1 MSEEMNSAP
10 AADALNVG
18 SNQVESSV
26 QEGVTTE
33 QAAATHAE
41 AKAEA
46 KRIRELKLKVHGQEI
61 TEELPFEIEEDPEV
75 VEYLTKQLQLSK
87 AAQRAMQEKSTFE
100 KQVGQFFQDMK
111 SNTKAKLI
119 ELGIDPKE
127 FAAQVIEEEIKKAQ
141 MSPEQLKQMEL
152 EQELNRLRE
161 EAKAK
166 EEEFNQRELE
176 RVRAIEFEKIDT
188 QMTQALDKSD
198 LPRKP
203 YVVRKMA
210 EYMLIGA
217 NNGIDLTPE
226 DVLPLVRQ
234 DLLGDLQEVL
244 GSLPEDKA
252 EEFIGKE
259 VLNRFRKKNL
269 AKAKQPTTPASVKSG
284 IKDVGGNSKSG
295 SEKSGDKVDYRKFF
309 GF

>member
-1 MSEEMNSAP
+1 MSEEMNSTP
-10 AADALNVG
+10 AADASLNVG
-18 SNQVESSV
+18 MSQESAPI
-26 QEGVTTE
+26 QEGVTPAQPE
-33 QAAATHAE
+33 AQ

-46 KRIRELKLKVHGQEI
+46 KRIRELKLKVHGQEF

-111 SNTKAKLI
+111 SNTKAKLL

-127 FAAQVIEEEIKKAQ
+127 FAASVIEEEIKKAQ

-152 EQELNRLRE
+152 EQELNRLKE
-161 EAKAK
+161 EAKSR
-166 EEEFNQRELE
+166 EEQFNQRELE
-176 RVRAIEFEKIDT
+176 RVRAIEFEKIDA

-226 DVLPLVRQ
+226 DVLPLVREE
-234 DLLGDLQEVL
+234 LLGDLQEVIN
-244 GSLPEDKA
+244 SLPEDRA

-284 IKDVGGNSKSG
+284 IKDVGGNAKP
-295 SEKSGDKVDYRKFF
+295 SEKGGEKVDYRKFF

>member
-10 AADALNVG
+10 AADASLNVG
-18 SNQVESSV
+18 SQVDASA
-26 QEGVTTE
+26 QEGVTPE
-33 QAAATHAE
+33 QAAVTHAE

-152 EQELNRLRE
+152 EQELNKLRE

-188 QMTQALDKSD
+188 QMTQAIDRSD

-284 IKDVGGNSKSG
+284 IKDVGGNNKTG
-295 SEKSGDKVDYRKFF
+295 PEKSGDKVDYRKFF

>member
-1 MSEEMNSAP
+1 MSDEMNSAP
-10 AADALNVG
+10 PSDALNVG
-18 SNQVESSV
+18 MGQEVQA
-26 QEGVTTE
+26 QEGVSHE
-33 QAAATHAE
+33 QAEATHAE

-100 KQVGQFFQDMK
+100 KQVSQFFQDMK
-111 SNTKAKLI
+111 SNTRAKLI

-127 FAAQVIEEEIKKAQ
+127 FAASVIEEEIKKAQ

-161 EAKAK
+161 EARIK

-176 RVRAIEFEKIDT
+176 RVRAVEFEKIDT

-234 DLLGDLQEVL
+234 DLLGDLQEVI

-269 AKAKQPTTPASVKSG
+269 AKVKQPTTPASVKSG
-284 IKDVGGNSKSG
+284 IKDVAGNSRG
-295 SEKSGDKVDYRKFF
+295 GDEKPVDKTDYRKFF

>member
-1 MSEEMNSAP
+1 MSEEINSAP

-18 SNQVESSV
+18 MSQESAP
-26 QEGVTTE
+26 QEGVTPAQAE
-33 QAAATHAE
+33 ASHAAA
-41 AKAEA
+41 KSEA
-46 KRIRELKLKVHGQEI
+46 KRIRELKLKVHGQEY

-152 EQELNRLRE
+152 EQELARLRE

-176 RVRAIEFEKIDT
+176 RVRAVEFEKIDT
-188 QMTQALDKSD
+188 QMTQALDRSD

-234 DLLGDLQEVL
+234 DLLGDLQEVI

-284 IKDVGGNSKSG
+284 IKDVGGNAKPA
-295 SEKSGDKVDYRKFF
+295 EKAGDRVDYKKFF

>member
-1 MSEEMNSAP
+1 MSDMESGAP

-18 SNQVESSV
+18 SQVDQSASL
-26 QEGVTTE
+26 QEGVTPE
-33 QAAATHAE
+33 QAEATHSV

-46 KRIRELKLKVHGQEI
+46 KRIRELKLKVHGEEL

-152 EQELNRLRE
+152 EQELARLRE

-166 EEEFNQRELE
+166 EEQFNQRELE
-176 RVRAIEFEKIDT
+176 RVRAI
-188 QMTQALDKSD
+188 
-198 LPRKP
+198 
-203 YVVRKMA
+203 
-210 EYMLIGA
+210 
-217 NNGIDLTPE
+217 
-226 DVLPLVRQ
+226 
-234 DLLGDLQEVL
+234 
-244 GSLPEDKA
+244 
-252 EEFIGKE
+252 
-259 VLNRFRKKNL
+259 
-269 AKAKQPTTPASVKSG
+269 
-284 IKDVGGNSKSG
+284 
-295 SEKSGDKVDYRKFF
+295 
-309 GF
+309 

>member
-1 MSEEMNSAP
+1 MENNSAAVAAP
-10 AADALNVG
+10 ADALNVG
-18 SNQVESSV
+18 AESQVADAQVEGQEV
-26 QEGVTTE
+26 QNAE
-33 QAAATHAE
+33 QAIAE
-41 AKAEA
+41 QKAEA
-46 KRIRELKLKVHGQEI
+46 KRIRELKLKVHGEEI

-87 AAQRAMQEKSTFE
+87 AAQRAMQENSSFQ
-100 KQVGQFFQDMK
+100 KQVNQFFKDLK

-141 MSPEQLKQMEL
+141 MSPEQIRQQEL
-152 EQELNRLRE
+152 EEELNKL
-161 EAKAK
+161 KAESKKK
-166 EEEFNQRELE
+166 EEEFNQKELE
-176 RVRAIEFEKIDT
+176 RLREIEFEKIDT
-188 QMTQALDKSD
+188 QMTIALEKSD
-198 LPRKP
+198 LPKKP

-217 NNGIDLTPE
+217 NNGINLTPE
-226 DVLPLVRQ
+226 DVLPIVREE
-234 DLLGDLQEVL
+234 LLTDLQEIINT
-244 GSLPEDKA
+244 LPEDKA

-269 AKAKQPTTPASVKSG
+269 AKAKQTPASVKSS
-284 IKDVGGNSKSG
+284 IKDVGTQ
-295 SEKSGDKVDYRKFF
+295 KVEQKQADPVNYKKFF

>member
-1 MSEEMNSAP
+1 MSDEMNSAP

-18 SNQVESSV
+18 SQVESA
-26 QEGVTTE
+26 QEGVTPV
-33 QAAATHAE
+33 QAEAVHAE

-119 ELGIDPKE
+119 ELGIDPRE
-127 FAAQVIEEEIKKAQ
+127 FAAQVIEEEIRRAE
-141 MSPEQLKQMEL
+141 MSPEQLKQMEM
-152 EQELNRLRE
+152 EQELARLRE

-188 QMTQALDKSD
+188 QMTQALDRSD
-198 LPRKP
+198 LPKKP

-259 VLNRFRKKNL
+259 VLTRFRKKNL
-269 AKAKQPTTPASVKSG
+269 AKIKQPTTPASVKSG
-284 IKDVGGNSKSG
+284 IKDVAGNSRNSA
-295 SEKSGDKVDYRKFF
+295 EKPTDKVDYRKFF

>member
-10 AADALNVG
+10 AADASLNVG
-18 SNQVESSV
+18 MSQESAPA
-26 QEGVTTE
+26 QEGVSTV
-33 QAAATHAE
+33 QAEANHAA

-111 SNTKAKLI
+111 SNTKAKLL
-119 ELGIDPKE
+119 ELGIDPRE

-141 MSPEQLKQMEL
+141 MSPEQLKQMEM

-161 EAKAK
+161 ESRLK
-166 EEEFNQRELE
+166 EEQFNQRELE

-188 QMTQALDKSD
+188 QMTQALDRSD

-217 NNGIDLTPE
+217 NNGIELTPE
-226 DVLPLVRQ
+226 DVLPIVRQ
-234 DLLGDLQEVL
+234 ELLSDLQEIINT
-244 GSLPEDKA
+244 LPEDKA

-284 IKDVGGNSKSG
+284 IKDVGGNAKS
-295 SEKSGDKVDYRKFF
+295 EPKSGDKVDYRKFF

>member
-1 MSEEMNSAP
+1 MSDDMNSAP
-10 AADALNVG
+10 AADASLNVG
-18 SNQVESSV
+18 SQESAPL
-26 QEGVTTE
+26 QEGVTPA
-33 QAAATHAE
+33 QAEATHA
-41 AKAEA
+41 AVKSEA
-46 KRIRELKLKVHGQEI
+46 KRIRELKLKVHGQEY

-152 EQELNRLRE
+152 EQELARLRE

-176 RVRAIEFEKIDT
+176 RVRAVEFEKIDT
-188 QMTQALDKSD
+188 QMTQALDRSD

-217 NNGIDLTPE
+217 NNGIDLSPE

-234 DLLGDLQEVL
+234 DLLGDLQEVI

-269 AKAKQPTTPASVKSG
+269 AKAKQGTTPASVKSG
-284 IKDVGGNSKSG
+284 IRDVGGNAKPAQKS
-295 SEKSGDKVDYRKFF
+295 EDKVDYKKFF

>member
-1 MSEEMNSAP
+1 MSDDMNSAP
-10 AADALNVG
+10 AADASLNVG
-18 SNQVESSV
+18 MNQESAPI
-26 QEGVTTE
+26 QEGVTPAQPET
-33 QAAATHAE
+33 E

-46 KRIRELKLKVHGQEI
+46 KRIRELKLKVHGQEF

-141 MSPEQLKQMEL
+141 MSPEQLKQMEM

-161 EAKAK
+161 EARVK
-166 EEEFNQRELE
+166 EEQFNQRELE

-188 QMTQALDKSD
+188 QMTQALDRSD
-198 LPRKP
+198 LPKKP
-203 YVVRKMA
+203 YVVRKIA

-259 VLNRFRKKNL
+259 VLTRFRKKNL
-269 AKAKQPTTPASVKSG
+269 AKVKQTPASVKSG
-284 IKDVGGNSKSG
+284 IKDVGNSKSG
-295 SEKSGDKVDYRKFF
+295 SSDKSAEKVDYRKFF

>member
-1 MSEEMNSAP
+1 MSDMESGAP

-18 SNQVESSV
+18 SQVDQSASL
-26 QEGVTTE
+26 QEGVTPE
-33 QAAATHAE
+33 QAEATHSV

-46 KRIRELKLKVHGQEI
+46 KRIRELKLKVHGEEF

-152 EQELNRLRE
+152 EQELARLRE
-161 EAKAK
+161 EAKSK
-166 EEEFNQRELE
+166 EEQFNQRELE
-176 RVRAIEFEKIDT
+176 RVRAIEFEKIDN
-188 QMTQALDKSD
+188 QMTQALDRSD
-198 LPRKP
+198 LPKKP
-203 YVVRKMA
+203 YVVRKIA
-210 EYMLIGA
+210 EYMLYGA
-217 NNGIDLTPE
+217 NNGIDLSPE

-234 DLLGDLQEVL
+234 DLLGDLQEIINT
-244 GSLPEDKA
+244 LPEDKA

-269 AKAKQPTTPASVKSG
+269 AKAKQTPASVKSS
-284 IKDVGGNSKSG
+284 IRDVGGNVKS
-295 SEKSGDKVDYRKFF
+295 EPKSADKVDYKKFF

>member
-1 MSEEMNSAP
+1 MSDDMNSAP
-10 AADALNVG
+10 AADASLNVG
-18 SNQVESSV
+18 SQESAPL
-26 QEGVTTE
+26 QEGVTPA
-33 QAAATHAE
+33 QAEATHA
-41 AKAEA
+41 AVKSEA
-46 KRIRELKLKVHGQEI
+46 KRIRELKLKVHGQEY

-152 EQELNRLRE
+152 EQELARLRE

-176 RVRAIEFEKIDT
+176 RVRAVEFEKIDT
-188 QMTQALDKSD
+188 QMTQALDRSD

-217 NNGIDLTPE
+217 NNGIDLSPE

-234 DLLGDLQEVL
+234 DLLGDLQEVI

-269 AKAKQPTTPASVKSG
+269 AKAKQGTTPASVKSG
-284 IKDVGGNSKSG
+284 IRDVGGNAKPA
-295 SEKSGDKVDYRKFF
+295 EKSGEKVDYKKFF

>member
-26 QEGVTTE
+26 QEGVTPE

-152 EQELNRLRE
+152 EQELNKLRE

-188 QMTQALDKSD
+188 QMTQAIDRSD

-284 IKDVGGNSKSG
+284 IKDVGNTKGNA
-295 SEKSGDKVDYRKFF
+295 EKPTDKVDYRKFF

>member
-1 MSEEMNSAP
+1 MSEEMNSTP
-10 AADALNVG
+10 AADASLNVG
-18 SNQVESSV
+18 MSQESAPI
-26 QEGVTTE
+26 QEGVTPAQPE
-33 QAAATHAE
+33 AQ

-46 KRIRELKLKVHGQEI
+46 KRIRELKLKVHGQEF

-111 SNTKAKLI
+111 SNTKAKLL

-127 FAAQVIEEEIKKAQ
+127 FAASVIEEEIKKAQ

-152 EQELNRLRE
+152 EQELNRLKE
-161 EAKAK
+161 EAKSR
-166 EEEFNQRELE
+166 EEQFNQRELE
-176 RVRAIEFEKIDT
+176 RVRAIEFEKIDA

-226 DVLPLVRQ
+226 DVLPLVREE
-234 DLLGDLQEVL
+234 LLGDLQEVIN
-244 GSLPEDKA
+244 SLPEDRA

-259 VLNRFRKKNL
+259 VLNR
-269 AKAKQPTTPASVKSG
+269 TTNCNKFIMRFIDALLPDWMFSYQ
-284 IKDVGGNSKSG
+284 IKCKRP
-295 SEKSGDKVDYRKFF
+295 K
-309 GF
+309 

>member
-1 MSEEMNSAP
+1 MNGAP

-18 SNQVESSV
+18 SQLESAPT
-26 QEGVTTE
+26 QEGVTPE
-33 QAAATHAE
+33 AAETAHSAV
-41 AKAEA
+41 KAEA
-46 KRIRELKLKVHGQEI
+46 KRIKELKLKVHGQEF
-61 TEELPFEIEEDPEV
+61 TEELPFELDDNPEA

-111 SNTKAKLI
+111 SNTRAKLL

-127 FAAQVIEEEIKKAQ
+127 FAASVIEEEIKKAQ

-152 EQELNRLRE
+152 EQELARLKE
-161 EAKAK
+161 EARMK

-176 RVRAIEFEKIDT
+176 RVRAVEFEKIDA
-188 QMTQALDKSD
+188 QMTQALDRSD

-217 NNGIDLTPE
+217 NNGIDLTAE
-226 DVLPLVRQ
+226 DVLPLVREE
-234 DLLGDLQEVL
+234 LLGDLQEVIN
-244 GSLPEDKA
+244 SLPEDKA

-259 VLNRFRKKNL
+259 VLTRFRKKNL
-269 AKAKQPTTPASVKSG
+269 AKAKQTPASVKST
-284 IKDVGGNSKSG
+284 IKDVGGNNKPQAP
-295 SEKSGDKVDYRKFF
+295 KSGDKVDYKKFF